1 MLNYHNCC
9 EPARPAWCNW
19 VRWIVAAIL
28 LLLLLR
34 GCWLQKHAVTTT
46 VVTPAAVS
54 ATTDAAHAV
63 TFASSVTDGHVTL
76 TGSVKDQATKDEIVQ
91 AAIAQYGADHVT
103 DQLVVDAAAINP
115 SADMTK
121 LFAWQKNAGNVSV
134 AIHDK
139 TVVLTGTVPDDIA
152 KVTQGQAVKDVLGAG
167 YTIDNQL
174 QVPAVSN
181 MAKDSACAET
191 LKSSIEFA
199 SGQSTLTAKGKA
211 IVDQVATCLKE
222 GRFEVAGHTDNQGNA
237 PSNQTLSEARAASV
251 VAYLTT
257 KGIAADRMTAKGYGQ
272 TQPIASN
279 DTPAGRQ
286 QNRRI
291 AFVALP

>member
-34 GCWLQKHAVTTT
+34 GCWMQKHEVVPTVAPTT
-46 VVTPAAVS
+46 AAETAHGVS
-54 ATTDAAHAV
+54 FT
-63 TFASSVTDGHVTL
+63 SELKDGHLIL
-76 TGSVKDQATKDEIVQ
+76 TGAVKDQATKDAIIQ
-91 AAIAQYGADHVT
+91 AATAQYGADHVT
-103 DQLVVDAAAINP
+103 DQLTIDAAASNP
-115 SADMTK
+115 SMDLGK
-121 LFAWQKNAGNVSV
+121 LFAWQKSAGITGI

-139 TVVLTGTVPDDIA
+139 TVLLTGTVTDDIA
-152 KVTQGQAVKDVLGAG
+152 KVAQGQVAQDLFGAA
-167 YTIDNQL
+167 YRIDNQL
-174 QVPAVSN
+174 QIAVVSN
-181 MAKDSACAET
+181 MAKDSACEET

-199 SGQSTLTAKGKA
+199 SGQSVLAAKGKE
-211 IVDQVATCLKE
+211 ILDQVSTCLKE

-251 VAYLTT
+251 VAYLTR
-257 KGIAADRMTAKGYGQ
+257 KGIAADRMVAKGYGQ
-272 TQPIASN
+272 SQPIASN
-279 DTPAGRQ
+279 DTAEGRQ

-291 AFVALP
+291 TFVALP